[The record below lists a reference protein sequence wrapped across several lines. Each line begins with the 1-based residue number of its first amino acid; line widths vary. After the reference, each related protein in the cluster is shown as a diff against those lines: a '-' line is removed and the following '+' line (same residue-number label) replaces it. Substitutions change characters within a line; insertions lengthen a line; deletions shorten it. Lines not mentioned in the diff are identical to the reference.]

1 MKKFIKVKSYGG
13 NVKTIRMVNQPEIV
27 DYIKNNP
34 GQTESK
40 IMSNIYD
47 FERGGF
53 ESNKKYADCLRRAL
67 HSGKIRREEVK
78 GKSYK
83 FIYYIND
90 LPKVEPKKEIVYSSQ
105 IKNNNM
111 SKELKVTTELRKILL
126 DLGYISKNT
135 TVFSDPRRK
144 KQAVGVKFCKLFL
157 NENQVRSVIIKMG
170 ELGFEL
176 VNYKAGI
183 KYTTNSWRYVF
194 SGDRF
199 TFYKHSSDK
208 AKKDNVY
215 SSQIKSKD
223 MNNSIKIEGKLE
235 MINLSAPVEVGEL
248 KANLIAQVVVVKG
261 KIDCIEFVDIEKP
274 TYRGIEISDWKKF
287 VNMNK
292 EWGMDY
298 NKVLDEKFEEIFEE
312 SVVKEI
318 LGLGN

>member
-1 MKKFIKVKSYGG
+1 MKKFIKTRIYGG

-105 IKNNNM
+105 IKNDNM

-144 KQAVGVKFCKLFL
+144 KQAVGVKVCRLFL

-215 SSQIKSKD
+215 LSKLKSKD
-223 MNNSIKIEGKLE
+223 MNNSIKIEGRLE
-235 MINLSAPVEVGEL
+235 MINLSAPVEMGPL
-248 KANLIAQVVVVKG
+248 KVNLIAQVIVAKG
-261 KIDCIEFVDIEKP
+261 KIDCIEFVDLMDQ
-274 TYRGIEISDWKKF
+274 TYNGMEISDWKKF

-292 EWGMDY
+292 EWGIDY
-298 NKVLDEKFEEIFEE
+298 SKVLNEKFDEIFEE

>member
-1 MKKFIKVKSYGG
+1 MKKFIKSKIYGG

-34 GQTESK
+34 GQSENQ
-40 IMSNIYD
+40 IMYD
-47 FERGGF
+47 VYGYDRNSTW

-67 HSGKIRREEVK
+67 HSGKIRREEVSK
-78 GKSYK
+78 NR
-83 FIYYIND
+83 FIYFIND
-90 LPKVEPKKEIVYSSQ
+90 LPKVEPKKDIVYSSQ
-105 IKNNNM
+105 IKNDNM
-111 SKELKVTTELRKILL
+111 SKELKVTTELKKVLL
-126 DLGYISKNT
+126 DLGYISKDNNT
-135 TVFSDPRRK
+135 IFSDPRCK
-144 KQAVGVKFCKLFL
+144 KQAVGVKVCRLFL

-183 KYTTNSWRYVF
+183 KYTTNSWRNVF

-199 TFYKHSSDK
+199 TFYKHSPDK

-215 SSQIKSKD
+215 SSQIKSKN

-235 MINLSAPVEVGEL
+235 FFNLSTHVEIGPL
-248 KANLIAQVVVVKG
+248 KAKLIAQIIVCDG
-261 KIDCIEFVDIEKP
+261 KIDLIEFMDIENQ
-274 TYRGIEISDWKKF
+274 TYNEIKISDWRKF

-292 EWGMDY
+292 EFGLDY
-298 NKVLDEKFEEIFEE
+298 SKVLNEMFEEIFKE

-318 LGLGN
+318 LGLGK

>member
-34 GQTESK
+34 GQTENK

-105 IKNNNM
+105 IK
-111 SKELKVTTELRKILL
+111 
-126 DLGYISKNT
+126 
-135 TVFSDPRRK
+135 
-144 KQAVGVKFCKLFL
+144 
-157 NENQVRSVIIKMG
+157 
-170 ELGFEL
+170 
-176 VNYKAGI
+176 
-183 KYTTNSWRYVF
+183 
-194 SGDRF
+194 
-199 TFYKHSSDK
+199 
-208 AKKDNVY
+208 
-215 SSQIKSKD
+215 SKD

-248 KANLIAQVVVVKG
+248 KANLIAQVIVVKG

>member
-90 LPKVEPKKEIVYSSQ
+90 LPKVEPKK
-105 IKNNNM
+105 
-111 SKELKVTTELRKILL
+111 
-126 DLGYISKNT
+126 
-135 TVFSDPRRK
+135 
-144 KQAVGVKFCKLFL
+144 
-157 NENQVRSVIIKMG
+157 
-170 ELGFEL
+170 
-176 VNYKAGI
+176 
-183 KYTTNSWRYVF
+183 
-194 SGDRF
+194 
-199 TFYKHSSDK
+199 
-208 AKKDNVY
+208 DNVY
-215 SSQIKSKD
+215 LSKLKSKD
-223 MNNSIKIEGKLE
+223 MNNSIKIEGRLE
-235 MINLSAPVEVGEL
+235 MINLSAPVEMGPL
-248 KANLIAQVVVVKG
+248 KVNLIAQVIVAKG
-261 KIDCIEFVDIEKP
+261 KIDCIEFVDLMDQ
-274 TYRGIEISDWKKF
+274 TYNGMEISDWKKF

-292 EWGMDY
+292 EWGIDY
-298 NKVLDEKFEEIFEE
+298 SKVLNEKFEEIFEE

>member
-1 MKKFIKVKSYGG
+1 MKKFIKTRIYSG

-105 IKNNNM
+105 IKNDNM

-144 KQAVGVKFCKLFL
+144 KQAVGVKVCRLFL

-215 SSQIKSKD
+215 LSKLKSKD
-223 MNNSIKIEGKLE
+223 MNNSIKIEGRLE
-235 MINLSAPVEVGEL
+235 MINLSAPVEIGPL
-248 KANLIAQVVVVKG
+248 KVNLIAQVIVAKG
-261 KIDCIEFVDIEKP
+261 KIDCIEFVDLMDQ
-274 TYRGIEISDWKKF
+274 TYNGMEISDWKKF

-298 NKVLDEKFEEIFEE
+298 SKVLNEKFDEIFEE